1 MEEAQRA
8 VEIAPKDVMTR
19 MNYSLYACYASEFE
33 SCERGAHESL
43 QLNPEYEE
51 AVFAIGYAQLGQNQL
66 AQATESY
73 QKLEKMSSWG
83 TSLAS
88 AGLANLA
95 MYEGRFRDAIQILNK
110 GIAVDRAAKNPDAAA
125 DKLWMLAEANLLRG
139 DKPAAVAAADRALAN
154 NQSTKIR
161 FLTARVFVEAG
172 EIAKAKKMAEVLGS
186 ELQASPQAYA
196 KLILGEIALS
206 TRDPKVAIQLFND
219 AKNLLDTWIG
229 RYDLGRAYLAAEA
242 FAEADSEF
250 DRCIKRRGEALELF
264 MDDMPTYSLLP
275 AVYYYQGLARAGL
288 NSPGAADSIEN
299 ISISAG
305 RTLKIRWSLIFG
317 AASPNNLDR
326 KKSSRGRPQ
335 HG

>member
-1 MEEAQRA
+1 MSKAMQEAQRA
-8 VEIAPKDVMTR
+8 VEIAPKEVMTR

-43 QLNPEYEE
+43 QLNQSMKRPCLPSVCATRAESTGASDGKLSKTRKDEFMGH
-51 AVFAIGYAQLGQNQL
+51 VSGLGW
-66 AQATESY
+66 TRD
-73 QKLEKMSSWG
+73 
-83 TSLAS
+83 
-88 AGLANLA
+88 LA

-110 GIAVDRAAKNPDAAA
+110 GIAVDLAAKNPDAAS

-196 KLILGEIALS
+196 KVILGEIALS

-288 NSPGAADSIEN
+288 NSPGAADSYRKYLDLRGKNTEDPLV
-299 ISISAG
+299 AD
-305 RTLKIRWSLIFG
+305 IRRRV
-317 AASPNNLDR
+317 A
-326 KKSSRGRPQ
+326 K
-335 HG
+335 